1 MKDDTYRQIKIDLDM
16 VQEITEFSLSEEIN
30 EHGHCMIKGI
40 IADGSQDKLVLENRN
55 EDRIR
60 VFLDDGTT
68 LFVGIAEEISV
79 YLDGDLYKAEIN
91 LISASYLM
99 DIEKK
104 SASYQEKQQ
113 TYQTILNEI
122 AKEYSGGDIMDFISE
137 GKSIG
142 SLLVQYEE
150 TDWEFMKRLASH
162 FHAGILPDIKFG
174 EPKIYFGLKKES
186 AVEEIQS
193 YSYKIEKN
201 LSNYKRLQAINNGSQ
216 TETDAVSFQVRSGRF
231 YKTGLS
237 VKFHGKS
244 LYISKLEAKKIQ
256 GEIVFDYWLN
266 TPNGLEKPYLHAEN
280 LIGVSLEATVVKSV
294 KDKVLVNMVIDEKAG
309 TKKSVWEFPYQTM
322 YTAGSEGGWYCMP
335 EPGDKVF
342 IHFPDKKEENG
353 IAENSSRSGENKD
366 ASTSDP
372 TIKYF
377 RTIHGKEIRFTKKAV
392 IITCNDGTSISLNEG
407 DGISIESEESVTL
420 SSGKGIRIDADEA
433 IEFYASDHIRLH
445 CKKSHIKMDTKIDIA
460 GPDVRIN

>member
-1 MKDDTYRQIKIDLDM
+1 
-16 VQEITEFSLSEEIN
+16 
-30 EHGHCMIKGI
+30 
-40 IADGSQDKLVLENRN
+40 
-55 EDRIR
+55 
-60 VFLDDGTT
+60 
-68 LFVGIAEEISV
+68 
-79 YLDGDLYKAEIN
+79 
-91 LISASYLM
+91 M

-113 TYQTILNEI
+113 TYQIILNEI
-122 AKEYSGGDIMDFISE
+122 AQEYGGGDIMDFISE

-162 FHAGILPDIKFG
+162 FHAGILPDTKFG

-186 AVEEIQS
+186 SVEEIQS

-216 TETDAVSFQVRSGRF
+216 TETDAVSFQVSSGRF

-244 LYISKLEAKKIQ
+244 LYISKMEAKKIQ

-266 TPNGLEKPYLHAEN
+266 TPNGLEKPYLYAEN
-280 LIGVSLEATVVKSV
+280 LIGVSIEATVVESV
-294 KDKVLVNMVIDEKAG
+294 KDKVLVNMVIDENAG
-309 TKKSVWEFPYQTM
+309 EKKSVWEFPYQTM

-335 EPGDKVF
+335 ELGDKVF

-392 IITCNDGTSISLNEG
+392 IITCNDGVSAMGNQKYKIIVDAGKTIGTRGESLIEVILSDDGGMLSAFPIS
-407 DGISIESEESVTL
+407 
-420 SSGKGIRIDADEA
+420 
-433 IEFYASDHIRLH
+433 
-445 CKKSHIKMDTKIDIA
+445 
-460 GPDVRIN
+460 